1 MKMKFVTLLA
11 VLGLLLI
18 AAPSFF
24 WLYVNLSG
32 VNFEDKW
39 PIVSAIGNAVGAIGA
54 LLIIPFFIS
63 LFLKQK

>member
-18 AAPSFF
+18 AVTAIF
-24 WLYVNLSG
+24 WVYVNLNG
-32 VNFEDKW
+32 INFENDW
-39 PIVSAIGNAVGAIGA
+39 PIVNAVGNGTHAVGA